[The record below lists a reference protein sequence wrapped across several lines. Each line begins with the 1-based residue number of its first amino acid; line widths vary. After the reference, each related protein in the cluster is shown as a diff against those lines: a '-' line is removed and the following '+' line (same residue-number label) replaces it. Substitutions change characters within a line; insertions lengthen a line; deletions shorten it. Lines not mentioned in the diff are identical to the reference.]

1 MDAVTSPS
9 AGLFRRWYP
18 VLLALV
24 GAAASIVVYRRLPET
39 MAVHWDMNGNPNGWM
54 PRAFGAF
61 FGPVFLLL
69 LWQLMRV
76 LPRLD
81 PRESNYARFSGAYDT
96 VVAATLLLVLGT
108 HGIVLA
114 VALGHPVAV
123 PRLVPA
129 LVGALFVVIGNV
141 MPRMRP
147 NWWFGVR
154 TPWTL
159 SNDRVWA
166 RTHRLAGFSMTAAG
180 LVIIASALVLPA
192 RLGLPVLIAA
202 VVAATIGPAV
212 YSYLTWKREQQR

>member
-1 MDAVTSPS
+1 MTNQSPS
-9 AGLFRRWYP
+9 PFRRWYP
-18 VLLALV
+18 VGLALV
-24 GAAASIVVYRRLPET
+24 GAAASLAVYRRLPET
-39 MAVHWDMNGNPNGWM
+39 MAVHWDFDGNPNGWM
-54 PRAFGAF
+54 SRAFGAF
-61 FGPVFLLL
+61 FGPVFILV

-76 LPRLD
+76 LPRID
-81 PRESNYARFSGAYDT
+81 PRKPNYARFGDAYDT
-96 VVAATLLLVLGT
+96 IVAAVLLLLLAT

-114 VALGHPVAV
+114 VALGYDVAV
-123 PRLVPA
+123 SRLVPA

-141 MPRMRP
+141 MPRMRS

-180 LVIIASALVLPA
+180 LVMIASAFILPA

-202 VVAATIGPAV
+202 TVAATIGPAV
-212 YSYLTWKREQQR
+212 YSYLTWKREQPR

>member
-1 MDAVTSPS
+1 MTSPS
-9 AGLFRRWYP
+9 SGAFKRWYP
-18 VLLALV
+18 VLLVLI
-24 GAAASIVVYRRLPET
+24 GAAASLAVYGRLPET
-39 MAVHWDMNGNPNGWM
+39 MAVHWDIDGNPNGWM
-54 PRAFGAF
+54 PRAFGAS
-61 FGPVFLLL
+61 FGPVFLLV

-81 PRESNYARFSGAYDT
+81 PREPNYARFGDAYDT
-96 VVAATLLLVLGT
+96 IVAATLLLILAT
-108 HGIVLA
+108 HGIILA
-114 VALGHPVAV
+114 VALGYHVPVSRV
-123 PRLVPA
+123 VPA

-141 MPRMRP
+141 MPRMRS

-212 YSYLTWKREQQR
+212 YSYLTWKREQRR